1 MTPTGDQR
9 ASADRLDIRAQFAG
23 SRLLV
28 MGGTGFLGKVWFSML
43 LHHFPEV
50 EHIYLVVRPRKRN
63 GVVTQ
68 TSEARFWADIAPS
81 PVFDPVRE
89 RFPGA
94 AFEALLNDK
103 ITVIPGDVTEPYA
116 GVPEGFRDRMRGRL
130 RAIVNASG
138 VVDFNPHLDCVRC
151 RRSHGASG
159 RGSPLVPSVPQS
171 E

>member
-1 MTPTGDQR
+1 MTQPDDDTP
-9 ASADRLDIRAQFAG
+9 SAVDRLDVRAQFEG

-50 EHIYLVVRPRKRN
+50 DHVFLVVRPRKRS

-68 TSEARFWADIAPS
+68 SSEERFWTEIAPS

-89 RFPGA
+89 RFPGG
-94 AFEALLNDK
+94 AFEAMLRTK

-116 GVPEGFRDRMRGRL
+116 GVPE
-130 RAIVNASG
+130 
-138 VVDFNPHLDCVRC
+138 
-151 RRSHGASG
+151 
-159 RGSPLVPSVPQS
+159 VPQGS
-171 E
+171 LQGQSPEEAALRKQIAQ